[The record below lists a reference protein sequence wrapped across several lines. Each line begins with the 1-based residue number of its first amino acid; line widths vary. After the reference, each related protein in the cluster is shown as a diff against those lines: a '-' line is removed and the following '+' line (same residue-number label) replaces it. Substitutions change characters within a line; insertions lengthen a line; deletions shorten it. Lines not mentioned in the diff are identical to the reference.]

1 MVNNHV
7 FKAISVYFS
16 THTKMVGGD
25 YSQNEKAHTYVQPG
39 LLIWRDLEFGVDTY
53 FVQVD

>member
-1 MVNNHV
+1 MWMKSTLTLMVKIRR

-25 YSQNEKAHTYVQPG
+25 YSQNEKAHTHSLG
-39 LLIWRDLEFGVDTY
+39 
-53 FVQVD
+53 